1 MRLLRQRMRRSG
13 GGGGLGVDGGHRRG
27 LGFANLQVRAAQ
39 TRNPSRAGEDVEG
52 RVGTGQDRGQLR
64 HIPNHSCTQQ
74 WWGGPLTQ
82 FGLTQVL
89 DGLYLRVIRPI
100 TRMPFGGPVS
110 VSESPCHV
118 QPGLLH
124 KWATSKMS
132 FRLLSYCANIL
143 IFKTY
148 SCCIKR
154 ELEGCRLHTLGYIVE
169 Q

>member
-1 MRLLRQRMRRSG
+1 VGAGDWGWTVAIAAGWVSRIFKCAQHKRGTLAEQGRMWR
-13 GGGGLGVDGGHRRG
+13 
-27 LGFANLQVRAAQ
+27 
-39 TRNPSRAGEDVEG
+39 VES
-52 RVGTGQDRGQLR
+52 GQDRGQLR

-132 FRLLSYCANIL
+132 FRLLSYCAL
-143 IFKTY
+143 IKHPYF
-148 SCCIKR
+148 
-154 ELEGCRLHTLGYIVE
+154 
-169 Q
+169 